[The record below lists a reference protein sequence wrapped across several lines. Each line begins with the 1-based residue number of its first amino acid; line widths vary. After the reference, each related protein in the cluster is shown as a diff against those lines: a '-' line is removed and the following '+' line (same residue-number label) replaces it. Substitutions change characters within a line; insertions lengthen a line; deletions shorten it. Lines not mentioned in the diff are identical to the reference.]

1 MQIAGLKSFLDETV
15 LGDAVDHIN
24 KLFKKQEAH
33 IRAGN
38 FTSNHSSNEVLVE
51 SMILAGSR
59 NVPHQHIPSMFVVLA
74 AALLVGGS
82 FVSLAIYAK
91 RPQADDEVYLL
102 QP

>member
-1 MQIAGLKSFLDETV
+1 MQIAGLKSFLDGTV

-24 KLFKKQEAH
+24 KLFKKQEMK
-33 IRAGN
+33 IQAGN
-38 FTSNHSSNEVLVE
+38 FTSNHSSTEVLVE
-51 SMILAGSR
+51 PTILAGSG
-59 NVPHQHIPSMFVVLA
+59 NVPPKRIPSMFVMLA

-102 QP
+102 HP